1 MRVAFS
7 KIPASPAE
15 PSGDWLS
22 SHLMWKSLL
31 WFLFLFIFFFLQKDS
46 SSFVLLPYSMHAK
59 IFFNFNDDDQSPL
72 LLLWRGPMMMMMMMM
87 TTMVMLIMMTTTM
100 VMIMMIKGPYCS
112 AVERDWDPICK
123 SLLFRLEDLQRNRL
137 GKLKSF
143 LSSFETT
150 QRMMSISF
158 QNLHKNY
165 IIWLGLCRA
174 TNSFYQNWT
183 RTTLLV

>member
-1 MRVAFS
+1 MIFIYFYICFLKRQLVFCS
-7 KIPASPAE
+7 FEDIFQCQWWWS
-15 PSGDWLS
+15 
-22 SHLMWKSLL
+22 KSL
-31 WFLFLFIFFFLQKDS
+31 IAPVERTHDGDDDDDDDDDDG
-46 SSFVLLPYSMHAK
+46 
-59 IFFNFNDDDQSPL
+59 DDDQSPL
-72 LLLWRGPMMMMMMMM
+72 ILLSLWRGPVMMM
-87 TTMVMLIMMTTTM
+87 TTTTM
-100 VMIMMIKGPYCS
+100 MMMIKVPYCS

-165 IIWLGLCRA
+165 IIWLWLCRA
-174 TNSFYQNWT
+174 TNSFTKSGQLCWFN
-183 RTTLLV
+183 